1 MGRIHRAKLGACAP
15 SIPGDQDMREVQA
28 KVITRSGGLTLVE
41 WLDGV
46 YPNRAWV
53 TPDQITEDAG
63 RHLTVFHPE
72 GGIPY
77 GVDWS
82 ELTSGLLNTGEI
94 ENRLKQAGI
103 WTVEELQRQ
112 PNVALGVL
120 RAVAGD
126 LLQELLT
133 SARALQ
139 KEARI

>member
-1 MGRIHRAKLGACAP
+1 
-15 SIPGDQDMREVQA
+15 MREVQA
-28 KVITRSGGLTLVE
+28 KVITTERGLTLVE
-41 WLDGV
+41 WLDGE

-53 TPDQITEDAG
+53 TPDQITDGAG

-82 ELTSGLLNTGEI
+82 ELTSGMLNTTEI
-94 ENRLKQAGI
+94 ERRLHQANI
-103 WTVEELQRQ
+103 WTVEDLQRQ
-112 PNVALGVL
+112 PNVALGVI

-126 LLQELLT
+126 VLQELLT

-139 KEARI
+139 KEARF

>member
-1 MGRIHRAKLGACAP
+1 
-15 SIPGDQDMREVQA
+15 MREVQA
-28 KVITRSGGLTLVE
+28 KVIATERGLSLVE
-41 WLDGV
+41 WMDGEN
-46 YPNRAWV
+46 PNRAWV
-53 TPDQITEDAG
+53 TPDMITGAAG
-63 RHLTVFHPE
+63 RLLTVKHPE

-82 ELTSGLLNTGEI
+82 ELVSGFIDPTEI
-94 ENRLKQAGI
+94 ERRLKQAGV

-112 PNVALGVL
+112 PNVALGVI